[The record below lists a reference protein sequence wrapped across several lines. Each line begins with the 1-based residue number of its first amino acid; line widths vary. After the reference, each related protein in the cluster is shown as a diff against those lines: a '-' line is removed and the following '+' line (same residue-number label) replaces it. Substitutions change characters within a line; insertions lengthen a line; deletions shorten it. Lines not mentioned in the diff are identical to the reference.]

1 MAPLWCKLQALAV
14 VPDRVKD
21 KISRRRWQFH
31 KFVSNI
37 DVRYR
42 GGVRCPSPVE
52 CADLPTLLVN
62 GALVF
67 KTYPRPCLTDVHYNT
82 PTFHLD
88 GDLTARTQHARFKT
102 RQVVTQVERMD
113 PSIHPTKRRQS
124 RHVTSTRI
132 DRVGHK
138 TNIMSHHLAY
148 SPFVPLWRKPVE
160 VHSDSC
166 PPSRGALPAAF
177 LHLHLH
183 LDAPDTS
190 TSTLTLSLT
199 RPALSTRCTPLALFL
214 T

>member
-1 MAPLWCKLQALAV
+1 M
-14 VPDRVKD
+14 
-21 KISRRRWQFH
+21 
-31 KFVSNI
+31 
-37 DVRYR
+37 Y
-42 GGVRCPSPVE
+42 
-52 CADLPTLLVN
+52 
-62 GALVF
+62 
-67 KTYPRPCLTDVHYNT
+67 VHYNT
-82 PTFHLD
+82 PTSHLD
-88 GDLTARTQHARFKT
+88 GELTARTQHARFKT
-102 RQVVTQVERMD
+102 RQVVTQVERIH
-113 PSIHPTKRRQS
+113 PSIHPTKRRLIPS
-124 RHVTSTRI
+124 RQQESI
-132 DRVGHK
+132 ASD

>member
-14 VPDRVKD
+14 VPDRVED

-113 PSIHPTKRRQS
+113 PSIHPSHEATIVPS
-124 RHVTSTRI
+124 RHVNKNRSRRTQNKHHVTSP
-132 DRVGHK
+132 RVLTIRPIVAQTGR
-138 TNIMSHHLAY
+138 SALGLVSSFARGLARR
-148 SPFVPLWRKPVE
+148 L
-160 VHSDSC
+160 
-166 PPSRGALPAAF
+166 PS
-177 LHLHLH
+177 
-183 LDAPDTS
+183 S
-190 TSTLTLSLT
+190 SS
-199 RPALSTRCTPLALFL
+199 SSSS
-214 T
+214 